1 MKAISLKYTTIFKKR
16 HVCMDQGEH
25 EQKMKGRQKREVRE
39 EDKKQE
45 EKLRR
50 YSKKE
55 MKEGRKESE
64 SMQREEGFPY
74 IESTT
79 RA

>member
-1 MKAISLKYTTIFKKR
+1 
-16 HVCMDQGEH
+16 
-25 EQKMKGRQKREVRE
+25 MKGRQKREVRE